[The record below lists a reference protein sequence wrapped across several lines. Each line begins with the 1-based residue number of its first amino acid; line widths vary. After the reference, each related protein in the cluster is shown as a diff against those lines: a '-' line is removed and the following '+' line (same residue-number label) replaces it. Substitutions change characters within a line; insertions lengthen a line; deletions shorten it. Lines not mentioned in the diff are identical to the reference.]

1 MSVMPT
7 DPTDAFRQVMSEPL
21 VQVSLGERE
30 ASIHTDPIQGWLWM
44 LYTTPDGRDISRI
57 RSADPCEY
65 ASEYI
70 GGARCVAG
78 YMPDKAEE
86 VEIEGT
92 EMAASA
98 TGHRMWI
105 TILTSADAAIVRF
118 LDADRNVVQECAV
131 EIAPPRASRWFDRI
145 LKLFRRTPRG
155 RHTFRG

>member
-1 MSVMPT
+1 MSL
-7 DPTDAFRQVMSEPL
+7 DPTDAFRQLMSEPFI
-21 VQVSLGERE
+21 QVSLGERE
-30 ASIHTDPIQGWLWM
+30 ASIHTGPTQEWLWM

-70 GGARCVAG
+70 GGARYIAG
-78 YMPDKAEE
+78 HMPDKAEE

-92 EMAASA
+92 ELAASA
-98 TGHRMWI
+98 TGHGMWV
-105 TILTSADAAIVRF
+105 TIIPSADAASVRF
-118 LDADRNVVQECAV
+118 LDADRNVVLECAV
-131 EIAPPRASRWFDRI
+131 EIAHPRTSRWFDRI